1 MANGLTPSLPSGALG
16 WLSKTQVGGTV
27 YAIKDAA
34 LRAMLDTAATKEAIT
49 SIITEGANANNTN
62 DTIPTTAALVS
73 WLEQQIQGLT
83 GAMHFAGV
91 TDPEDGETPA
101 ERIEALYGE
110 NSPEAG
116 DIVIDGTTEY
126 VYDGSAWKE
135 LGDEGVYATK
145 GELADAIAD
154 IVIAGVTMGSDNE
167 ISAQELKTALGLGDF
182 AFVNTGSASY
192 DKATGASLSD
202 AAAAGTYTIS
212 GTAVSVPQTFSAMDV
227 TPAGEVTATAS
238 TVSINVPTVESVSYV
253 KTESASYDKVSSIAV
268 SSAAP
273 GAGESANYT
282 PAGSISLPSFTGE
295 FTASTTS
302 VATVTDAG
310 TAYTINGGGVSQ
322 AAATS
327 ASFAVEGVT
336 AAMDATDN
344 EMLVFSVAG
353 TTNAVT
359 EVGAL
364 TFTTPTLSGALPTFG
379 NATVATG
386 GTVGVAANGDASF
399 TGTGALISA
408 AANFTSTAAVL
419 GTTTTGASLGAGTSN
434 IVVPAQSITA
444 SFTGTSNSVTPQVAT
459 SANAAPSD
467 AQVTVAGSTASISLT
482 YTTTTITVN
491 PVTA

>member
-49 SIITEGANANNTN
+49 SIITSGDNANANNN
-62 DTIPTTAALVS
+62 TIPTTKAIKD
-73 WLEQQIQGLT
+73 WLEEQIQGLT

-91 TDPEDGETPA
+91 TTPDDTKTVAQRLAALDP
-101 ERIEALYGE
+101 
-110 NSPEAG
+110 NPEAG
-116 DIVIDGTTEY
+116 DIAIDGTTEY
-126 VYDGSAWKE
+126 VYDGSDWKE

-145 GELADAIAD
+145 GELKDAIAD
-154 IVIAGVTMGSDNE
+154 IVIAGVELDSDGE

-182 AFVNTGSASY
+182 AFGNTGSASY

-202 AAAAGTYTIS
+202 AAAAGTYTVS

-227 TPAGEVTATAS
+227 TPAGEVSATAS
-238 TVSINVPTVESVSYV
+238 TVSISVPTVDSVSYV

-273 GAGESANYT
+273 GDGESANYT
-282 PAGSISLPSFTGE
+282 PAGTITLPGFTGE

-310 TAYTINGGGVSQ
+310 TAYTISGGGVSQ
-322 AAATS
+322 ANSS
-327 ASFAVEGVT
+327 ASAFATEGVV
-336 AAMDATDN
+336 AAMDTTDT
-344 EMLVFSVAG
+344 EMLVFSAAG

-379 NATVATG
+379 SAVVANG
-386 GTVGVAANGDASF
+386 GTVGIAANGDASF

-419 GTTTTGASLGAGTSN
+419 GTTTTGASLGTGSST
-434 IVVPAQSITA
+434 IVVPAQAITA
-444 SFTGTSNSVTPQVAT
+444 SFVGATNSVTPQVAT
-459 SANAAPSD
+459 SASAAPSD
-467 AQVTVAGSTASISLT
+467 AQVTVAGSTATIALT
-482 YTTTTITVN
+482 YTTTTITVS